1 MARGETSGL
10 IYVGTGSADAELLAR
25 SLGADH
31 TATCPGTP
39 AAVPWRWDWADELD
53 AWRREVAALPQA
65 ERVVVCTWPA
75 PAARVPLVEVEDAQW
90 LQTVEWPTALWFTTL
105 VAAAATC
112 RDEGS
117 VVAVVDRPATL
128 DAIGQAPVVA
138 VADGMLNLV
147 RSLAAHEG
155 GRGVRVN
162 AVVTSLNTDVSA
174 LPGAA
179 PPLASFPGRVDVE
192 VAGAVRTLL
201 STDALGMT
209 GIALP
214 VTCGR
219 R

>member
-1 MARGETSGL
+1 MSSTPGAGRWPRSPRPNVWWCARGL
-10 IYVGTGSADAELLAR
+10 R
-25 SLGADH
+25 RR
-31 TATCPGTP
+31 P
-39 AAVPWRWDWADELD
+39 AFRWSKS
-53 AWRREVAALPQA
+53 
-65 ERVVVCTWPA
+65 TT
-75 PAARVPLVEVEDAQW
+75 AQW

-147 RSLAAHEG
+147 RSLAAQEG